1 MPVYKLAEEMPYDEL
16 LAWIHYFDRR
26 PIGWRDDERTFKLLQ
41 AQGVKGKIVDIFPT
55 LKSIYNPERSANLS
69 EGMIAVSNLKG
80 SFLFHQMVG
89 ALGGDELP
97 I

>member
-1 MPVYKLAEEMPYDEL
+1 MPYDEL
-16 LAWIHYFDRR
+16 LAWIYYFDKR
-26 PIGWRDDERTFKLLQ
+26 PVGWREDERTFKLLQ

-55 LKSIYNPERSANLS
+55 LRNVYNQERSEELA

-80 SFLFHQMVG
+80 SFLFHQMAG

-97 I
+97 L